1 LPAAADAE
9 PLVEV
14 RRSARRRRTVSAY
27 RDGDRTVVLIPARMS
42 RAEERRWVAAMLERL
57 DRQDRKLRPGDEA
70 LLERAVALSRR
81 YLEGAPVPASVRWV
95 GNQGSRWGSCT
106 PVDRTIR
113 LSDRLQGMPGWVLDY
128 VIVHE
133 LVHLRVPGHG
143 ADFWAE
149 VEQFPRTERARGY
162 LEGVS
167 ATAGLGF
174 SDADESTA
182 VESTAVESTAVES
195 TAVESTAVESTAPTI
210 GENVEV
216 IAPNTG
222 VARGKRR
229 ATTRR
234 GRGKGPS
241 NGRQRPEQG
250 ALDFDMFDVGDVGNI
265 DEVDASESG

>member
-1 LPAAADAE
+1 MTARAGPSRLPAAADAE

-113 LSDRLQGMPGWVLDY
+113 LSDRLQGMPSWVLDY
-128 VIVHE
+128 VLVHE

-174 SDADESTA
+174 SDADERGA
-182 VESTAVESTAVES
+182 DEDD
-195 TAVESTAVESTAPTI
+195 APAI
-210 GENVEV
+210 GENVEI
-216 IAPNTG
+216 IAPTAD
-222 VARGKRR
+222 VRRGERQ
-229 ATTRR
+229 ATTRP
-234 GRGKGPS
+234 GRSTRPS
-241 NGRQRPEQG
+241 NSRQRPEQG
-250 ALDFDMFDVGDVGNI
+250 ALDFDMFDNDDVGDS
-265 DEVDASESG
+265 DEVDAGDRP

>member
-1 LPAAADAE
+1 MTGRPGPSRLPAAADAE

-81 YLEGAPVPASVRWV
+81 YLEGVPVPASVRWV

-182 VESTAVESTAVES
+182 VESTADGSN
-195 TAVESTAVESTAPTI
+195 APTI

-216 IAPNTG
+216 IAPTAG
-222 VARGKRR
+222 VGRGKRR

-234 GRGKGPS
+234 GRGMGPS
-241 NGRQRPEQG
+241 NSRQRPEQA
-250 ALDFDMFDVGDVGNI
+250 ALDFDMFDIGDVGNI
-265 DEVDASESG
+265 DEVDAGDRG

>member
-1 LPAAADAE
+1 LPSAADAE

-128 VIVHE
+128 VLVHE

-174 SDADESTA
+174 SDADESGA
-182 VESTAVESTAVES
+182 DESGADESDAPSIGDNVEII
-195 TAVESTAVESTAPTI
+195 APTA
-210 GENVEV
+210 N
-216 IAPNTG
+216 

-229 ATTRR
+229 AITPQGRRTR
-234 GRGKGPS
+234 PS
-241 NGRQRPEQG
+241 PSRQRPEQG
-250 ALDFDMFDVGDVGNI
+250 ALDFDLFDNDDIGNS
-265 DEVDASESG
+265 DEVDAGGRA

>member
-1 LPAAADAE
+1 MTGRPGKPSASDAE

-42 RAEERRWVAAMLERL
+42 VAEERRWVTAMLERL
-57 DRQDRKLRPGDEA
+57 ARQDRKLRPGDNA
-70 LLERAVALSRR
+70 LRERAVALSRR

-106 PVDRTIR
+106 PSDRTIR
-113 LSDRLQGMPGWVLDY
+113 LSHRLQGMPGWVLDY

-149 VEQFPRTERARGY
+149 VAQYPRTERARGY

-167 ATAGLGF
+167 ATAGLGL
-174 SDADESTA
+174 SDADEGESSEVDAVEPAAVEPAA
-182 VESTAVESTAVES
+182 VESVAVES
-195 TAVESTAVESTAPTI
+195 APAGVGTI
-210 GENVEV
+210 
-216 IAPNTG
+216 
-222 VARGKRR
+222 
-229 ATTRR
+229 
-234 GRGKGPS
+234 
-241 NGRQRPEQG
+241 EQA
-250 ALDFDMFDVGDVGNI
+250 ALDFD
-265 DEVDASESG
+265 VDPRHRS